1 MPPFRR
7 YAVYVLP
14 DPARASW
21 ARFAAAWLG
30 RDILKD
36 VSLAHPD
43 CPGLPWPPAEITARP
58 RRYGLHATIKAP
70 FRPAPGVDEATLCV
84 DLRALAAR
92 LAPVDVPGLRLAPL
106 GRFLAL
112 VPDPGDGT
120 QATALSD
127 LAAGVVRGLD
137 HRRAPEDAADLA
149 RRRGAGLDARGEE
162 LLQRWGYPHVMERF
176 RFHITLTGRLA
187 RGDLAAVHDV
197 LAARL
202 GPLLPAGFT
211 VDTLWLLGEDDA
223 GLFHPVC
230 PAPLGRPRAS
240 VD

>member
-1 MPPFRR
+1 MPPFHR

-14 DPARASW
+14 DPERAPW

-30 RDILKD
+30 RDVLRG
-36 VSLAHPD
+36 VPLAHPD
-43 CPGLPWPPAEITARP
+43 CPGLPRPPAEITARP

-70 FRPAPGVDEATLCV
+70 FRPAPGVDKATLCA

-92 LAPVDVPGLRLAPL
+92 LAPITPGLQLAPM

-112 VPDPGDGT
+112 VPDTKAGT
-120 QATALSD
+120 EHRALTD
-127 LAAGVVRGLD
+127 LAAEVVRGLD
-137 HRRAPEDAADLA
+137 HFRAPEDAAELA
-149 RRRGAGLDARGEE
+149 RRRGAGLDARGDE
-162 LLQRWGYPHVMERF
+162 LLQQWGYPHVMERF

-202 GPLLPAGFT
+202 GPLLPARFT

-230 PAPLGRPRAS
+230 LAPLGRPRAS
-240 VD
+240 LD